1 MLLCYTSVNG
11 GCFTPST
18 LTILFPRL
26 GKNIWFKL
34 FMLLLICNCV
44 GGENSQF
51 VLEIIDG
58 RSVKGEEKR

>member
-1 MLLCYTSVNG
+1 MLLCYTSVKG

-26 GKNIWFKL
+26 GKNIGFKL
-34 FMLLLICNCV
+34 FMLLLIYNCV
-44 GGENSQF
+44 GGENSRI

-58 RSVKGEEKR
+58 RWVKGEEKT